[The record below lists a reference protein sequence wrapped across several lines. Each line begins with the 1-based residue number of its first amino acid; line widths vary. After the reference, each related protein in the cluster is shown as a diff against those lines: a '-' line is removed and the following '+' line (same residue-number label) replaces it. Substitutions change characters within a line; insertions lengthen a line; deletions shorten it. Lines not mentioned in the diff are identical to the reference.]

1 MTRRYVTVSKK
12 VKLGGIMK
20 FAVGALLA
28 ASLMTV
34 PGFAQKSAEA
44 RLTAATQDLKDLM
57 TADDKGV
64 PQDLF
69 NKAACVIVIPNL
81 KAGGFIVGGQYGK
94 GFFSCRKESGHGWS
108 SPGSLKLTGGK
119 FGLLIGGKETDVMM
133 LVMNREGMSKLLTSK
148 FQIGGEASGAAGPV
162 GRDSSAMTDAMM
174 HAQIL
179 SYSRSRGVFGGLDL
193 GGSAVT
199 EDVDANKELYG
210 KAITNKEI
218 MESQPVVPMPARAFI
233 HQLNSISSRK

>member
-1 MTRRYVTVSKK
+1 M
-12 VKLGGIMK
+12 KLL
-20 FAVGALLA
+20 VGTLMAAALL
-28 ASLMTV
+28 TV
-34 PGFAQKSAEA
+34 PAFAQKTAEA
-44 RLTAATQDLKDLM
+44 RLNAATVDLKEM
-57 TADDKGV
+57 MQASDKGI

-69 NKAACVIVIPNL
+69 NKAACVVVVPNL

-94 GFFSCRKESGHGWS
+94 GFFSCRRESGHGWS
-108 SPGSLKLTGGK
+108 APGSLRLTGGK
-119 FGLLIGGKETDVMM
+119 FGLLIGGKETDVIM

-148 FQIGGEASGAAGPV
+148 FQLGGEASAAAGPI

-174 HAQIL
+174 HAEIL

-199 EDVDANKELYG
+199 QDIDANKELYG
-210 KAITNKEI
+210 KDITNKEI
-218 MESQPVVPMPARAFI
+218 MASQPTVPMEARAFI

>member
-1 MTRRYVTVSKK
+1 
-12 VKLGGIMK
+12 MK
-20 FAVGALLA
+20 SLAGALLA
-28 ASLMTV
+28 AALLTSPM
-34 PGFAQKSAEA
+34 FAQKSAEA
-44 RLTAATQDLKDLM
+44 RLTAATEDLQEMMK
-57 TADDKGV
+57 ADDKGI

-69 NKAACVIVIPNL
+69 NKAACVIVVPNL

-119 FGLLIGGKETDVMM
+119 FGLLIGGKETDVIM

-199 EDVDANKELYG
+199 ADEDANKELYG
-210 KAITNKEI
+210 KALTNKEI
-218 MESQPVVPMPARAFI
+218 METQPVIPMPARAFV

>member
-1 MTRRYVTVSKK
+1 MEF
-12 VKLGGIMK
+12 GGIMK
-20 FAVGALLA
+20 SIAGVLFAA
-28 ASLMTV
+28 ALMTS
-34 PGFAQKSAEA
+34 PMFAQKSAET
-44 RLTAATQDLKDLM
+44 RLAAATEDLQEMMK
-57 TADDKGV
+57 ADDKGI

-69 NKAACVIVIPNL
+69 NKASCVIVVPNL

-119 FGLLIGGKETDVMM
+119 FGLLIGGKETDVIM

-199 EDVDANKELYG
+199 EDEDANKELYG
-210 KAITNKEI
+210 KGLTNKEI
-218 MESQPVVPMPARAFI
+218 METQLPVPMPARAFI